1 MPPSS
6 RAYHVHMTPWIFIA
20 VAVLLV
26 GVAVRM
32 WLQLGQRQLAAQVQ
46 RLRGLLDSHTEGNE
60 AIRARTT
67 DLEQA
72 TKAFSRREELHGRV
86 LQDRERLTEMEERLE
101 RIRLKS
107 HRVDSNP
114 RDPTKDDWS

>member
-1 MPPSS
+1 M
-6 RAYHVHMTPWIFIA
+6 R
-20 VAVLLV
+20 
-26 GVAVRM
+26 
-32 WLQLGQRQLAAQVQ
+32 WLQFGQRQLAAQVQ

-72 TKAFSRREELHGRV
+72 TKAFISRREELHGRV

-101 RIRLKS
+101 SSLALLEPMVISLLGLLMGGFAVLMIYPLSKVVQS
-107 HRVDSNP
+107 L
-114 RDPTKDDWS
+114 